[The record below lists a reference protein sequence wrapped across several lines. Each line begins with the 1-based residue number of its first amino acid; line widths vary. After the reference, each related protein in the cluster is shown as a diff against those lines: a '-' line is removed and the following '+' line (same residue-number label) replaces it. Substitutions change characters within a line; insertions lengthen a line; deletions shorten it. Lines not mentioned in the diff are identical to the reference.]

1 MRKGKI
7 ASIDVSTNSGIIVDE
22 NEQEISFSFKRDK
35 SLIMSQKVNFEIQLT
50 PDGLAAIQVEISK

>member
-35 SLIMSQKVNFEIQLT
+35 SLIISQMVNFQIKLT

>member
-35 SLIMSQKVNFEIQLT
+35 SLIISQKVNFEIQLT
-50 PDGLAAIQVEISK
+50 PDGLAAIQVEIFK

>member
-35 SLIMSQKVNFEIQLT
+35 SLIISQKVNFEIQLT

>member
-22 NEQEISFSFKRDK
+22 NEQEISFSFKKDK
-35 SLIMSQKVNFEIQLT
+35 SLNLSQKVNFEIQLT
-50 PDGLAAIQVEISK
+50 PDGLTAIQVEISK

>member
-22 NEQEISFSFKRDK
+22 NEQEISFSFKKDK
-35 SLIMSQKVNFEIQLT
+35 SLNLSQKVNFEIQLT

>member
-22 NEQEISFSFKRDK
+22 NEQEISFPFKRDK
-35 SLIMSQKVNFEIQLT
+35 SLIISQKVNFQIKLT
-50 PDGLAAIQVEISK
+50 PDGLAATQVEISK